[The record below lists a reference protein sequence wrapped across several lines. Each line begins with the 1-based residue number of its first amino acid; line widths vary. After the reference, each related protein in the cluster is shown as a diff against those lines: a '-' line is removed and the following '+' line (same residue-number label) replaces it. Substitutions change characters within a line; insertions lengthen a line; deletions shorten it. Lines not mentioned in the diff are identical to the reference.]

1 MGNGGASPAVYK
13 NTFPPFDFITP
24 PEENQLPKSIL
35 MSIVITPPATA

>member
-1 MGNGGASPAVYK
+1 MEALPQQYTK
-13 NTFPPFDFITP
+13 ILPPKFDFITP